1 MGPGRPLR
9 PFLTLPEAAL
19 SVPAGLSRAPAL
31 GPQWS
36 PPVALAAPPPP
47 RPASDPPPASGFDLL
62 HFRGGRRHP
71 SLRPFP
77 PGLVGARP
85 ALGRACAVE
94 GTRPRGRAAGRQGP
108 RPPGPASLLG
118 AWVWFRSLLV
128 YEIIEHTLPGPFC
141 VDPDLIWPCH
151 VL

>member
-9 PFLTLPEAAL
+9 PFLPLPEAAL
-19 SVPAGLSRAPAL
+19 SVPAGLSQAPAL

-36 PPVALAAPPPP
+36 PPVALAAPAPP

-85 ALGRACAVE
+85 ALGRGCAVE

-108 RPPGPASLLG
+108 RGRLPARRRCSARGFGLG
-118 AWVWFRSLLV
+118 LCLFMKSPNTLSPDHFVW
-128 YEIIEHTLPGPFC
+128 TPT
-141 VDPDLIWPCH
+141 
-151 VL
+151 